1 MAIELSLTT
10 ILIFIGFV
18 LTVFILY
25 KLLKFF
31 VRASLIVAASFV
43 FPWVAKYLGLSI
55 TANLETGIM
64 FAITGFILF
73 CIYEFFHFIVQFFKI
88 ITWPFRGK
96 GGKK

>member
-1 MAIELSLTT
+1 MVMEISLTT

-31 VRASLIVAASFV
+31 VRASLIVGASFV
-43 FPWVAKYLGLSI
+43 FPWVAKYLGLTI

-64 FAITGFILF
+64 FAITGFTLF
-73 CIYEFFHFIVQFFKI
+73 CIYEFFHFIVQFLKI

-96 GGKK
+96 GSKK